1 MRPWGTIRKS
11 LGPSESSLYPGC
23 RAFRNSMSAVQ
34 EALQLASAS
43 HDLTEGQAGAALQE
57 ILDGRSSPP
66 LIAALLVALRMK
78 GETAD
83 EVTGFARAMRS
94 SATSVRPA
102 RTPREHLVDTC
113 GTGGD
118 GGSTFNVST
127 AAALVA
133 AGAGVAIAKH
143 GNRAISSKCGSADV
157 LEALG
162 VNVKLDAENVA
173 RCIDEVGIGFLFA
186 QAMHPA
192 MRHAGPVR
200 RELGMRTVFNMLGPL
215 TNPAG
220 AAVQV
225 VGVYDDRIVSLAA
238 GALARLGARR
248 ALVVHGS
255 DGMDEITTT
264 GPTRFSE
271 VVRGRVAGK
280 GLLEPSLFEVE
291 PADPTSL
298 LGGDAAYNA
307 SIIRSVL
314 AGERGPA
321 RDIVVV
327 NAAAAIHMA
336 ERADS
341 WRTSAELAR
350 EAIDSGAAA
359 GKLAG
364 LAELSSRIYEEGSS

>member
-1 MRPWGTIRKS
+1 MP
-11 LGPSESSLYPGC
+11 
-23 RAFRNSMSAVQ
+23 AVR
-34 EALQLASAS
+34 EALQLAAARQ
-43 HDLTEGQAGAALQE
+43 DLSEPQATAALQE
-57 ILDGRSSPP
+57 ILDGQSSPA

-78 GETAD
+78 GETAE

-94 SATSVRPA
+94 SATRVRPPH
-102 RTPREHLVDTC
+102 TPSEQLVDTC

-133 AGAGVAIAKH
+133 AGAGVPIAKH

-162 VNVKLDAENVA
+162 VSVKLGADQVA

-186 QAMHPA
+186 QSMHPA

-220 AAVQV
+220 AEVQV
-225 VGVYDDRIVSLAA
+225 VGVYDDRIVPLAA
-238 GALARLGARR
+238 AALARMGARR

-271 VVRGRVAGK
+271 VVRGKVSGE
-280 GLLEPSLFEVE
+280 GILEPAAFDVAL
-291 PADPTSL
+291 ADPASL
-298 LGGDAAYNA
+298 AGGDAERNA
-307 SIIRSVL
+307 TIVRSVL
-314 AGERGPA
+314 AGEHGPA
-321 RDIVVV
+321 RDIVVA
-327 NAAAAIHMA
+327 NAAAAIRMA
-336 ERADS
+336 ERATS
-341 WRTSAELAR
+341 WRTAAELAR
-350 EAIDSGAAA
+350 ASIDSGGAAA
-359 GKLAG
+359 RLERLAD
-364 LAELSSRIYEEGSS
+364 LSSNLAVNG

>member
-1 MRPWGTIRKS
+1 MHLAAARQD
-11 LGPSESSLYPGC
+11 LSE
-23 RAFRNSMSAVQ
+23 RQSA
-34 EALQLASAS
+34 
-43 HDLTEGQAGAALQE
+43 AALQE

-83 EVTGFARAMRS
+83 EVTGFARAMRAG
-94 SATSVRPA
+94 ATGVRTV
-102 RTPREHLVDTC
+102 RTPREQLVDTC

-133 AGAGVAIAKH
+133 AGAGVSIAKH
-143 GNRAISSKCGSADV
+143 GNRAVSSKCGSADV

-162 VNVKLDAENVA
+162 VNVKLNADQAA

-225 VGVYDDRIVSLAA
+225 MGVYDDQIVPLAA
-238 GALARLGARR
+238 AALARLGARR

-271 VVRGRVAGK
+271 VVRGSVSRQGS
-280 GLLEPSLFEVE
+280 LEPGEFDVALAGAAALS
-291 PADPTSL
+291 
-298 LGGDAAYNA
+298 GGDIASNA

-314 AGERGPA
+314 AGARGPA

-327 NAAAAIHMA
+327 NAAAAIHMSEA
-336 ERADS
+336 ATG
-341 WRTSAELAR
+341 WSAAAALAQ

-359 GKLAG
+359 EKLAK
-364 LAELSSRIYEEGSS
+364 LAELSSLLAATE

>member
-1 MRPWGTIRKS
+1 MP
-11 LGPSESSLYPGC
+11 
-23 RAFRNSMSAVQ
+23 AVQ
-34 EALQLASAS
+34 EALHLAAARQDLSERQSA
-43 HDLTEGQAGAALQE
+43 AALQE

-83 EVTGFARAMRS
+83 EVTGFARAMRA
-94 SATSVRPA
+94 SATGVRTV
-102 RTPREHLVDTC
+102 RTPREQLVDTC

-133 AGAGVAIAKH
+133 AGAGVSIAKH
-143 GNRAISSKCGSADV
+143 GNRAVSSKCGSADV

-162 VNVKLDAENVA
+162 VNVKLNSDQAA

-225 VGVYDDRIVSLAA
+225 MGVYDDQIVPLAA
-238 GALARLGARR
+238 AALARLGARR

-271 VVRGRVAGK
+271 VVCGK
-280 GLLEPSLFEVE
+280 VSRQGSLEPDEFDVARASAASL
-291 PADPTSL
+291 S
-298 LGGDAAYNA
+298 GGDIARNA

-327 NAAAAIHMA
+327 NAAAAIHMSEA
-336 ERADS
+336 ATG
-341 WRTSAELAR
+341 WSASAALAH

-359 GKLAG
+359 EKLAK
-364 LAELSSRIYEEGSS
+364 LAELSSRLAGTE

>member
-1 MRPWGTIRKS
+1 MP
-11 LGPSESSLYPGC
+11 
-23 RAFRNSMSAVQ
+23 AVQ
-34 EALQLASAS
+34 EALRLAAVRE
-43 HDLTEGQAGAALQE
+43 DLSEGQAAAALQE
-57 ILDGRSSPP
+57 IFEGRSSPA
-66 LIAALLVALRMK
+66 LTAALLVALRMK

-94 SATSVRPA
+94 SAASVRPA
-102 RTPREHLVDTC
+102 HTPREQLVDTC

-133 AGAGVAIAKH
+133 AGAGVSIAKH

-162 VNVKLDAENVA
+162 VNVHLDAGQAA
-173 RCIDEVGIGFLFA
+173 RCIDAVGIGFLFA

-200 RELGMRTVFNMLGPL
+200 RELGLRTVFNMLGPL
-215 TNPAG
+215 TNPAA
-220 AAVQV
+220 AAVQI
-225 VGVYDDRIVSLAA
+225 VGVYDDRIVPLAA
-238 GALARLGARR
+238 AALARLGTRR

-264 GPTRFSE
+264 GPTFFNEVSGGQ
-271 VVRGRVAGK
+271 VVRAGS
-280 GLLEPSLFEVE
+280 LEPASLGIPVAS
-291 PADPTSL
+291 PASL
-298 LGGDAAYNA
+298 SGGDAAFNA

-327 NAAAAIHMA
+327 NAAAAIRLA
-336 ERADS
+336 GRAAS
-341 WRTSAELAR
+341 WAAAGEIAR
-350 EAIDSGAAA
+350 AAIDSGAAA
-359 GKLAG
+359 ERLSE
-364 LAELSSRIYEEGSS
+364 LAEYSSRLAAAD

>member
-1 MRPWGTIRKS
+1 M
-11 LGPSESSLYPGC
+11 
-23 RAFRNSMSAVQ
+23 
-34 EALQLASAS
+34 
-43 HDLTEGQAGAALQE
+43 QE

-83 EVTGFARAMRS
+83 EVTGFARAMRA
-94 SATSVRPA
+94 SATGVRTV
-102 RTPREHLVDTC
+102 RTPREQLVDTC

-133 AGAGVAIAKH
+133 AGAGVSIAKH
-143 GNRAISSKCGSADV
+143 GNRAVSSKCGSADV

-162 VNVKLDAENVA
+162 VNVKLNADQAA
-173 RCIDEVGIGFLFA
+173 RCIDEVGVGFLFA

-225 VGVYDDRIVSLAA
+225 MGVYDDQIVPLAA
-238 GALARLGARR
+238 AALARLGARR

-271 VVRGRVAGK
+271 VVRGNVSRQGS
-280 GLLEPSLFEVE
+280 LEPGEFGVARASAASL
-291 PADPTSL
+291 S
-298 LGGDAAYNA
+298 GGDIARNA

-327 NAAAAIHMA
+327 NAAAAIHMSEA
-336 ERADS
+336 ATS
-341 WRTSAELAR
+341 WSASAALAH

-359 GKLAG
+359 EKLAK
-364 LAELSSRIYEEGSS
+364 LAELSSRLAGTE

>member
-1 MRPWGTIRKS
+1 MP
-11 LGPSESSLYPGC
+11 
-23 RAFRNSMSAVQ
+23 AVQ
-34 EALQLASAS
+34 EALRLAAARQ
-43 HDLTEGQAGAALQE
+43 DLSERQAAAALQE
-57 ILDGRSSPP
+57 ILDGRSSPA

-102 RTPREHLVDTC
+102 HTPREQLVDTC

-118 GGSTFNVST
+118 GGATFNIST

-162 VNVKLDAENVA
+162 VNVSLDAEQVA
-173 RCIDEVGIGFLFA
+173 HCIDEVGIGFLFA

-200 RELGMRTVFNMLGPL
+200 RELGLRTVFNMLGPL
-215 TNPAG
+215 TNPAD

-225 VGVYDDRIVSLAA
+225 VGVYDDRIVPLAA
-238 GALARLGARR
+238 AALARLGARR

-264 GPTRFSE
+264 GPTRFNE
-271 VVRGRVAGK
+271 VVRGKVARVGS
-280 GLLEPSLFEVE
+280 LEPAAFDVVPASADSL
-291 PADPTSL
+291 T
-298 LGGDAAYNA
+298 GGDAARNA
-307 SIIRSVL
+307 TIIRSVL

-336 ERADS
+336 ERATS
-341 WRTSAELAR
+341 WRAAAEIAR
-350 EAIDSGAAA
+350 DAIDSGAAVD
-359 GKLAG
+359 KLSQLAVLSSQ
-364 LAELSSRIYEEGSS
+364 LAEKGETPHF

>member
-11 LGPSESSLYPGC
+11 LGPPKLQYIRDAGRS
-23 RAFRNSMSAVQ
+23 ANSMPAVQ
-34 EALQLASAS
+34 QALRLAAARQ
-43 HDLTEGQAGAALQE
+43 DLSERQAAAALKE
-57 ILDGRSSPP
+57 ILDGRSSPA

-83 EVTGFARAMRS
+83 EVTGFARAMRA
-94 SATSVRPA
+94 SATSVRPV
-102 RTPREHLVDTC
+102 RTPRVQLVDTC

-162 VNVKLDAENVA
+162 VNVGLDAERVA
-173 RCIDEVGIGFLFA
+173 LCIDEVGIGFLFA

-192 MRHAGPVR
+192 MRHAGPTR

-215 TNPAG
+215 TNPAD

-225 VGVYDDRIVSLAA
+225 VGVYDDRIVPLAA
-238 GALARLGARR
+238 AALARLGTRR

-255 DGMDEITTT
+255 DGMDEITIT
-264 GPTRFSE
+264 GPTRFNE
-271 VVRGRVAGK
+271 VVGGKVARVGS
-280 GLLEPSLFEVE
+280 LEPAEFDVVPASADSL
-291 PADPTSL
+291 S
-298 LGGDAAYNA
+298 GGDAACNA

-336 ERADS
+336 ERAAG
-341 WRTSAELAR
+341 WRASAELAR
-350 EAIDSGAAA
+350 KTIDSGAAA
-359 GKLAG
+359 ATLAK
-364 LAELSSRIYEEGSS
+364 LAELSSQLAQRG

>member
-1 MRPWGTIRKS
+1 MP
-11 LGPSESSLYPGC
+11 
-23 RAFRNSMSAVQ
+23 AVQ
-34 EALQLASAS
+34 EALHLAAARRDLSEEQSA
-43 HDLTEGQAGAALQE
+43 AALQE

-83 EVTGFARAMRS
+83 EVTGFARAMRA
-94 SATSVRPA
+94 SATGVRTV
-102 RTPREHLVDTC
+102 RTPREQLVDTC

-118 GGSTFNVST
+118 GGATFNVST

-143 GNRAISSKCGSADV
+143 GNRAVSSKCGSADV

-162 VNVKLDAENVA
+162 VNVKLDADQAA

-225 VGVYDDRIVSLAA
+225 MGVYDDQIVPLAA
-238 GALARLGARR
+238 AALARLGARR

-271 VVRGRVAGK
+271 VVRGEVSRQGS
-280 GLLEPSLFEVE
+280 LEPDDFDVAQASAASL
-291 PADPTSL
+291 S
-298 LGGDAAYNA
+298 GGDTALNA
-307 SIIRSVL
+307 SVVRSVL

-327 NAAAAIHMA
+327 NAAAAIHMSEA
-336 ERADS
+336 ATS
-341 WRTSAELAR
+341 WRASAVLAQ

-359 GKLAG
+359 EKL
-364 LAELSSRIYEEGSS
+364 LPPMTTPKNR

>member
-1 MRPWGTIRKS
+1 MP
-11 LGPSESSLYPGC
+11 
-23 RAFRNSMSAVQ
+23 AVQ
-34 EALQLASAS
+34 EALRLAAARQ
-43 HDLTEGQAGAALQE
+43 DLSERQAAAALQE
-57 ILDGRSSPP
+57 ILAGRSSPA

-83 EVTGFARAMRS
+83 EVTGLARAMRS
-94 SATSVRPA
+94 SATSVRPV
-102 RTPREHLVDTC
+102 RTPREQLVDTC

-133 AGAGVAIAKH
+133 AGAGVAVAKH

-162 VNVKLDAENVA
+162 VDVGLDAEQVA

-225 VGVYDDRIVSLAA
+225 VGVYDERIVPLAA
-238 GALARLGARR
+238 AALARLGARR

-264 GPTRFSE
+264 GPTHFSE
-271 VVRGRVAGK
+271 VVRGRVARAGS
-280 GLLEPSLFEVE
+280 LEPAAFDVAPAGADSL
-291 PADPTSL
+291 T
-298 LGGDAAYNA
+298 GGDAACNA

-336 ERADS
+336 ERAPS
-341 WRTSAELAR
+341 WHASAELAR
-350 EAIDSGAAA
+350 ATIDSGAAA
-359 GKLAG
+359 ATLAKLAEFSSQ
-364 LAELSSRIYEEGSS
+364 LAQSG

>member
-1 MRPWGTIRKS
+1 MP
-11 LGPSESSLYPGC
+11 
-23 RAFRNSMSAVQ
+23 AVQ
-34 EALQLASAS
+34 EALHLAAAR
-43 HDLTEGQAGAALQE
+43 HDLSEQQSAAALQE

-83 EVTGFARAMRS
+83 EVTGFARAMRA
-94 SATSVRPA
+94 SATGVRTV
-102 RTPREHLVDTC
+102 RTPREQLVDTC

-133 AGAGVAIAKH
+133 AGAGVPIAKH
-143 GNRAISSKCGSADV
+143 GNRAVSSKCGSADV

-162 VNVKLDAENVA
+162 VNVKLDADQAA

-186 QAMHPA
+186 QALHPA

-225 VGVYDDRIVSLAA
+225 MGVYDDQIVPLAA
-238 GALARLGARR
+238 AALARLGARR

-271 VVRGRVAGK
+271 VVRGKVSRQGS
-280 GLLEPSLFEVE
+280 LEPDEFDVAQASAASL
-291 PADPTSL
+291 S
-298 LGGDAAYNA
+298 GGDTARNA
-307 SIIRSVL
+307 SIVRSVL
-314 AGERGPA
+314 AGGRGPA

-327 NAAAAIHMA
+327 NAAAAIHMSEVA
-336 ERADS
+336 TS
-341 WRTSAELAR
+341 WRASAALAQ

-359 GKLAG
+359 EKLAK
-364 LAELSSRIYEEGSS
+364 LAELSSRLAGTG